1 MYLEKTSVQ
10 SRKLDQQSAPCRFP
24 TRQPLMLYQVQERM
38 LGNNPGRVTVN
49 RMQPTLR
56 QMDIRI
62 QGARLEFLVPPLRW

>member
-1 MYLEKTSVQ
+1 
-10 SRKLDQQSAPCRFP
+10 
-24 TRQPLMLYQVQERM
+24 MLYQVQERM